1 MLTTAFSTAKLR
13 LESPFIT
20 SPRLRFAKPESRT
33 ALLNCRASAA
43 ADALQFN
50 NAIRLSR
57 FSKRRRGDVINGDSS
72 RSFAVENA
80 VVSMT
85 VKNSG
90 HFESIDWL
98 FQPAGAEKRI
108 NLGILPLQR
117 GADRR
122 VMQHYDPLFGLQFG
136 QRLLKANSVTN
147 GFLNKLF
154 DERFA
159 PGI

>member
-1 MLTTAFSTAKLR
+1 MASDGYQGAVQVAHGCR
-13 LESPFIT
+13 L
-20 SPRLRFAKPESRT
+20 
-33 ALLNCRASAA
+33 ASAA

-50 NAIRLSR
+50 NAVRLSG
-57 FSKRRRGDVINGDSS
+57 FAKRRRGDVINGDSS

-136 QRLLKANSVTN
+136 QRLMDS
-147 GFLNKLF
+147 
-154 DERFA
+154 
-159 PGI
+159 

>member
-1 MLTTAFSTAKLR
+1 MASDGYQGAVQVAHGCR
-13 LESPFIT
+13 L
-20 SPRLRFAKPESRT
+20 
-33 ALLNCRASAA
+33 ASAA

-50 NAIRLSR
+50 NAVRLSG
-57 FSKRRRGDVINGDSS
+57 FAKRRRGDVINGDSS

-108 NLGILPLQR
+108 NIGILALQC

-122 VMQHYDPLFGLQFG
+122 LMQDYDRLFGLQFVL
-136 QRLLKANSVTN
+136 RMLIAYCVT
-147 GFLNKLF
+147 
-154 DERFA
+154 
-159 PGI
+159 

>member
-1 MLTTAFSTAKLR
+1 MASDGNHGAVQVAHGCR
-13 LESPFIT
+13 L
-20 SPRLRFAKPESRT
+20 
-33 ALLNCRASAA
+33 ASAA

-50 NAIRLSR
+50 NAVR
-57 FSKRRRGDVINGDSS
+57 FSGFAKRRRRYVINGDSA

-80 VVSMT
+80 IVSMT

-122 VMQHYDPLFGLQFG
+122 VMQHYDPLFGLQFSHAV
-136 QRLLKANSVTN
+136 RLEQALTKLQTEKRIVVLHYSPIRFSVCSLVNACSRRT
-147 GFLNKLF
+147 
-154 DERFA
+154 A
-159 PGI
+159 